1 MNPPF
6 IVLVNPDYTEC
17 MLATHPYL
25 KQDTAGRPMH
35 VIAVLEHMSWD
46 EACAI
51 KLAIFLKLTEI
62 REHNQCG
69 NTPD

>member
-6 IVLVNPDYTEC
+6 VVLVNPDYTEC
-17 MLATHPYL
+17 MLATQVNLLKNPYL

-46 EACAI
+46 EACAV

-62 REHNQCG
+62 REHN
-69 NTPD
+69 